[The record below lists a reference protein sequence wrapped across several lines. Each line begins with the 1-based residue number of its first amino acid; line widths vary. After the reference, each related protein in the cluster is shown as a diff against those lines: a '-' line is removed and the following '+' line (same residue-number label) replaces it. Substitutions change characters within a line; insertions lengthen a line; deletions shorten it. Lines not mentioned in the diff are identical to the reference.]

1 MVSEIRDAR
10 AVALG
15 HPVHPMLIVFPVG
28 LFVTAVVFDAIDVF
42 GGSSVFGLVG
52 YWDLTAGPVGAA
64 LAAGFGLVDWL
75 RHPPGTPGQRGGA
88 PHRPR
93 NVGGV
98 GPFFLWWGGPARA
111 RAPTPAGAR

>member
-52 YWDLTAGPVGAA
+52 YWDLTAGLVGAA
-64 LAAGFGLVDWL
+64 LAAVFGLVDWL
-75 RHPPGTPGQRGGA
+75 GIRPGTRAKRVGA
-88 PHRPR
+88 PHRPGH
-93 NVGGV
+93 GGLGGLFLVTSV
-98 GPFFLWWGGPARA
+98 GPPR
-111 RAPTPAGAR
+111 